1 MRLCS
6 ARSYAPLDFRIAL
19 RPALEG
25 VLPMGEGKTGISAR
39 EGRVEAQRHLE
50 KMARLLVVG
59 LVEPVH
65 VPEAAVVRLPS
76 VEGIRRLQDG
86 SVALECLDL
95 ACDRGDDAV
104 ADLVENKEGIVEGAV
119 EALCPDDPAC
129 SGLRELDFDHE
140 ALARAAHRP
149 AREIIDLKQQA
160 RLFGAD
166 APLAQRK
173 HCALRDDEQAPELSE
188 PGDHIVG
195 EGVARAAANARRAG
209 AVEEGHP
216 GDRSAPGRWGDGF
229 SLVSAAVGLGDC
241 RLRAPLR
248 TDRGGFV
255 AAVGNLRHE
264 AEALAGE
271 GPDQPLLLPAI
282 ADRLPCRV
290 DAARQRRLRY
300 DPSAPD
306 GGQEVVPAH
315 HAPAIANEVDK
326 NVEDLRLDRNKLRV
340 APQLAA
346 IDVKRMATKEN
357 CTPTL
362 LEPLVAR

>member
-1 MRLCS
+1 
-6 ARSYAPLDFRIAL
+6 
-19 RPALEG
+19 
-25 VLPMGEGKTGISAR
+25 MGEGQTGIGAR

-50 KMARLLVVG
+50 KMPRLLVVG
-59 LVEPVH
+59 LVETVH
-65 VPEAAVVRLPS
+65 VPEAAVIAPPRRRASSAASGWRGCARPSRSRWRSRRRCCCRSRRARRRRRRACWSNTSAQTMRAVRVS
-76 VEGIRRLQDG
+76 MSSTATVSR
-86 SVALECLDL
+86 
-95 ACDRGDDAV
+95 
-104 ADLVENKEGIVEGAV
+104 
-119 EALCPDDPAC
+119 
-129 SGLRELDFDHE
+129 
-140 ALARAAHRP
+140 LARAAHRP
-149 AREIIDLKQQA
+149 AHDIIDVKQPA

-209 AVEEGHP
+209 AVEERHH

-229 SLVSAAVGLGDC
+229 LLLSAAVGLGDC

-264 AEALAGE
+264 AEALAGQ

-290 DAARQRRLRY
+290 DAARQRRTPIRSFRPRRL
-300 DPSAPD
+300 P
-306 GGQEVVPAH
+306 GGRSCSP
-315 HAPAIANEVDK
+315 
-326 NVEDLRLDRNKLRV
+326 R
-340 APQLAA
+340 
-346 IDVKRMATKEN
+346 
-357 CTPTL
+357 
-362 LEPLVAR
+362 ARDCE